1 MLPIGAKHLQAD
13 AKERT
18 QHKLVKG
25 SLGGSHML
33 KIERLRSDITEYYSV
48 LGGGGR
54 ALHK

>member
-25 SLGGSHML
+25 NLGGSHML

-48 LGGGGR
+48 CVGGG